1 MPIIPTTEAKLQPKV
16 LDLHKVKEKLRL
28 KQQNKK
34 HYFDQDTRS
43 LPGLDKGDQNRVSMG
58 RSWEPGVVVMDL
70 AETARSYKVQ
80 TKSGGQ

>member
-43 LPGLDKGDQNRVSMG
+43 LPGLDKGDQGAGNQE
-58 RSWEPGVVVMDL
+58 WW
-70 AETARSYKVQ
+70 
-80 TKSGGQ
+80 